1 MLASGTHRRTA
12 AASGSTAGTREHAE
26 GLAGARA
33 PTSIESARSRSG
45 DGAASPSAPGRG
57 GTRPESDRCV
67 PGSTDADIGNR
78 SSPWPLLLS
87 FGSAFAAPNRD
98 RGEIY
103 ARLPKNWIAKAEQSF
118 HARFFAGRGLN
129 LGSISVRLRP

>member
-33 PTSIESARSRSG
+33 PTSTEPARSRSG

-57 GTRPESDRCV
+57 GPRPESARCV
-67 PGSTDADIGNR
+67 PGSTDADIENR
-78 SSPWPLLLS
+78 SSPWSLLLS

-98 RGEIY
+98 REKRFTRVY
-103 ARLPKNWIAKAEQSF
+103 RKIALLKQS
-118 HARFFAGRGLN
+118 GL
-129 LGSISVRLRP
+129 SVLD